1 MPPETP
7 EVTPETP
14 TASTTPGNSPEARTP
29 AGELKDGLSPV
40 KEALA
45 TEPTKNGETKST
57 PTSNEGKSLINQD
70 GEAPKEEAKKAEG
83 PPEKYEFKDLPEG
96 FEVPEAAQE
105 RFKKN
110 GLTQEQANDMVQF
123 HKELLEEAQKA
134 PFSVWKEM
142 NDGWVADVQKDPEY
156 KGNLTNVRANISKFI
171 DGIGDAGLAE
181 SFREAMDLT
190 GAGNNPAF
198 VKFMF
203 RMAQQFNEGTH
214 VAGNGPSRFGQLAP
228 GSTDRPTPARALY
241 PNLS

>member
-1 MPPETP
+1 
-7 EVTPETP
+7 
-14 TASTTPGNSPEARTP
+14 
-29 AGELKDGLSPV
+29 V

-45 TEPTKNGETKST
+45 TETTKDGETKST
-57 PTSNEGKSLINQD
+57 PTSNEGKSLLNQ
-70 GEAPKEEAKKAEG
+70 GEKEPEAPKEEAKKTEG

-96 FEVPEAAQE
+96 FEVTEAAQE
-105 RFKKN
+105 RFKKLA
-110 GLTQEQANDMVQF
+110 LTQDQATDIVKF
-123 HKELLEEAQKA
+123 HTELLAEAQKA
-134 PFSVWKEM
+134 PFEHWKAM
-142 NDGWVADVQKDPEY
+142 NEGWVTEVTADPEY

-171 DGIGDAGLAE
+171 DGVGDAGLAE